1 MRQLSHGVS
10 QVLIVVQATVR
21 ILRKTT
27 ITVVVAGSSAIP
39 VRAVAPVRAL
49 ILQIR
54 KTAASVAGFVVI

>member
-1 MRQLSHGVS
+1 MS

-49 ILQIR
+49 IFLQIR
-54 KTAASVAGFVVI
+54 KTAASVAGFVAI